1 MKMIATSSS
10 IDVSG
15 VMLRY
20 VQPGDD
26 QLGLLDGGA
35 TNPLREGSPR
45 ELRESRM
52 ISVELATGSTM
63 LAITESGTLLSSHP
77 ITPIV
82 PLGKVIEQLKCV
94 VDWKPTGFELHHP
107 CRGKLP
113 AVLVRGCPMIAR
125 GLALELIR
133 ELEFQA
139 EKEQVRLRAIDL
151 ISTSTSDIN
160 GSLEVLLRKTQ
171 GSEEARLVALA
182 AFARRLFPEVPEE
195 LLEQLIPLGPLQ
207 DSTGF
212 TYTNSGLNRRTR
224 RRV

>member
-1 MKMIATSSS
+1 
-10 IDVSG
+10 
-15 VMLRY
+15 
-20 VQPGDD
+20 
-26 QLGLLDGGA
+26 
-35 TNPLREGSPR
+35 
-45 ELRESRM
+45 
-52 ISVELATGSTM
+52 
-63 LAITESGTLLSSHP
+63 
-77 ITPIV
+77 
-82 PLGKVIEQLKCV
+82 
-94 VDWKPTGFELHHP
+94 
-107 CRGKLP
+107 
-113 AVLVRGCPMIAR
+113 MIAR